1 MIKALCRRKSLFSLP
16 FQKGKRVHHGRE
28 AAGMVAEGETELLM
42 FLTASTKQRVG
53 TRNGVSL

>member
-1 MIKALCRRKSLFSLP
+1 MEPAFIIKHYA